1 MLNRLRPQLKLFIDP
16 IAKRIKINPN
26 ILTIIGL
33 LISLLAAYMFARGD
47 LLLGGI
53 FILVSGLADV
63 IDGAVARNNAAETPF
78 GGILDSTV
86 DRFADAFILIG
97 IIYGGSVNWLIGV
110 LALHAS
116 LSVSYVRARIEVEGI
131 SGSVGIAERAERLV
145 ILVVGAFLSVIM
157 GSNYFMALAVILI
170 MVLGYFTVLQRVY
183 HAWKQLKADK

>member
-1 MLNRLRPQLKLFIDP
+1 MLNRLRPQLKLLIDP

-26 ILTIIGL
+26 VLTIIGL
-33 LISLLAAYMFARGD
+33 LISLLSAYMFARGD
-47 LLLGGI
+47 LLLGGV
-53 FILVSGLADV
+53 FILLSGLADV
-63 IDGAVARNNAAETPF
+63 IDGAVARNHATATPF
-78 GGILDSTV
+78 GGILDSTA

-116 LSVSYVRARIEVEGI
+116 LSVSYVRARIESEGI

-145 ILVVGAFLSVIM
+145 ILVIGAFLSVII
-157 GSNYFMALAVILI
+157 GSNYFLVIAVILI

-183 HAWKQLKADK
+183 HAWKQLKNDK

>member
-33 LISLLAAYMFARGD
+33 LISLLSAYMFARGD

-63 IDGAVARNNAAETPF
+63 IDGAVARNHAAETPF

-97 IIYGGSVNWLIGV
+97 IIYGGSVNWIIGI

-145 ILVVGAFLSVIM
+145 ILVAGAFLSVII

-183 HAWKQLKADK
+183 HAWKQLKKDK

>member
-33 LISLLAAYMFARGD
+33 VISLLSAYMFARGD
-47 LLLGGI
+47 LLLGAV
-53 FILVSGLADV
+53 FILISGLADV
-63 IDGAVARNNAAETPF
+63 IDGAVARNHATATPF
-78 GGILDSTV
+78 GGILDSTA

-116 LSVSYVRARIEVEGI
+116 LSVSYVRARVEAEGI

-145 ILVVGAFLSVIM
+145 ILVIGAFLSVIM
-157 GSNYFMALAVILI
+157 GSNYFLAIAVILI
-170 MVLGYFTVLQRVY
+170 MILGYFTVLQRVY
-183 HAWKQLKADK
+183 HAWKQLKKDK